1 MHIRM
6 LILLGF
12 EHNFS
17 IKYMEEFY
25 ACFYDII
32 GLS

>member
-1 MHIRM
+1 M
-6 LILLGF
+6 LILLDSQQ
-12 EHNFS
+12 NFS

-25 ACFYDII
+25 AFFYDII